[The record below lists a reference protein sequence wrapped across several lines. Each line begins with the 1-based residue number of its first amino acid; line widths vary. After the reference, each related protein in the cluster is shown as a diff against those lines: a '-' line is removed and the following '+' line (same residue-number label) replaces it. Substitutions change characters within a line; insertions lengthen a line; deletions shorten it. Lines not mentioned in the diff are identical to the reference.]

1 MTLSKMPPIG
11 VNFVAAAFL
20 VSIASAAAAGAA
32 EVAQK
37 REAARPNIVLIM
49 ADDFGYEC
57 VTCNGG
63 QSYQTPR
70 LDAMAAGGM
79 RFTEC
84 RSQPVCTPT
93 RVQIMTGRCN
103 SRNYWAFGS
112 LHPKEL
118 TFGHILGAAGY
129 ATCITGKWHVG
140 GAEHSSEAI
149 VGFDEYCL
157 WEGQKEL
164 DELPGRPKHEG
175 AWEDDSTTSRYWHPC
190 IVRNHEVVPTKPED
204 FSPAVFTDFLC
215 NFMEHS
221 EAYGRNQNTRRWM
234 FLEKNPFEAR
244 CLGI

>member
-157 WEGQKEL
+157 WEGQKEQ
-164 DELPGRPKHEG
+164 G
-175 AWEDDSTTSRYWHPC
+175 
-190 IVRNHEVVPTKPED
+190 
-204 FSPAVFTDFLC
+204 
-215 NFMEHS
+215 
-221 EAYGRNQNTRRWM
+221 TRRIAR
-234 FLEKNPFEAR
+234 PAEAR
-244 CLGI
+244 RGLGGRFDHVAVLASVHRQKPRSRPHETRGFQPCRVHRFPL